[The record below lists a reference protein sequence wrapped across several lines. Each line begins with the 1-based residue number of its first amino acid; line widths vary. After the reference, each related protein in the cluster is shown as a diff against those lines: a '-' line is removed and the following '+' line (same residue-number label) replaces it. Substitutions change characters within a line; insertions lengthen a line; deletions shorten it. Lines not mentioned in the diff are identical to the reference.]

1 MTETILLKENT
12 ITSKKSHDTRFE
24 SIAVK
29 YVFILKGLLSAT
41 VLVWIA

>member
-1 MTETILLKENT
+1 MTETISLKENT

-24 SIAVK
+24 SIAIE
-29 YVFILKGLLSAT
+29 YVYILKGLLPAT